1 MFRYAFATLVFRLL
15 ALPLVLSS
23 GCFDIYSGSEQL
35 RQAEELTRQ
44 ERYDE
49 AIAIYRAHMEERL
62 AIEER
67 QEWENPYFYLLLI
80 GDVQL
85 GRGEP
90 AAALEIY
97 QEAEQHKVEAGLISD
112 RYRAVGRWYAEHG
125 QLAKALEVLNNY
137 RDRDSLLFDAMLDR
151 IARQLTAQEEEE
163 AAKAK
168 EKTGPQK

>member
-1 MFRYAFATLVFRLL
+1 MGEPIF
-15 ALPLVLSS
+15 LSTTDRR
-23 GCFDIYSGSEQL
+23 CAA
-35 RQAEELTRQ
+35 RT
-44 ERYDE
+44 
-49 AIAIYRAHMEERL
+49 
-62 AIEER
+62 
-67 QEWENPYFYLLLI
+67 
-80 GDVQL
+80 
-85 GRGEP
+85 GEP

-97 QEAEQHKVEAGLISD
+97 KEAEQHKVEAGLISD

-163 AAKAK
+163 VAKAK